1 MVYDVAFW
9 LEKKW
14 KLKKVNDFT
23 VKLRDFCY
31 YSIRFQKNYTK
42 IIPNLL
48 DFMKK

>member
-23 VKLRDFCY
+23 VKLRDFVY
-31 YSIRFQKNYTK
+31 VFRKITQKLSQICLTS
-42 IIPNLL
+42 
-48 DFMKK
+48 